1 MVTINFNYKTSFYNK
16 IPNIQ
21 YFVMN
26 WEQIVDFWKFKR
38 EYEIKWIRDYDETR
52 QQYFYYEIDETPQRL
67 DKENHQ
73 NGLWIVK
80 CKLNWDIKVD
90 DLFIMGPV
98 LTMEEDT
105 YRISLT
111 CNVDY
116 LRKYNLITTE
126 NLRNELIGEK

>member
-21 YFVMN
+21 YLVMN

-38 EYEIKWIRDYDETR
+38 EYEIKWIRDYDENKH
-52 QQYFYYEIDETPQRL
+52 QYFYYEIDETPQRL

-90 DLFIMGPV
+90 DLFTIKKV
-98 LTMEEDT
+98 FTMENG
-105 YRISLT
+105 SLYVY
-111 CNVDY
+111 CDVDY
-116 LRKYNLITTE
+116 LRDYKLITTE
-126 NLRNELIGEK
+126 NLRSELIGKK

>member
-38 EYEIKWIRDYDETR
+38 EYEIKWIRDYDENR
-52 QQYFYYEIDETPQRL
+52 QKYFYYEIDETPQRL
-67 DKENHQ
+67 DKENYE

-90 DLFIMGPV
+90 DLFTMGPV

-105 YRISLT
+105 YRISMT
-111 CNVDY
+111 CDVDY
-116 LRKYNLITTE
+116 LRDYKLIPTE
-126 NLRNELIGEK
+126 NLRNELIG